1 MKEVVIMRKYD
12 SMLAGMLIGLGGYAN
27 FIVGNVVGAVLFSV
41 GLLSV
46 IRFQLP
52 LYTGMVS
59 NKGNYDDIINMF
71 QTLFWNFVGAD
82 LLAAYIKI
90 FSCSTENFSVIAQ
103 TKLDEPIFMVLFDA
117 IICGICV
124 SIAVKYKHEIV
135 TILAVSLF
143 ILCGGEHCV
152 ADVFYC
158 GLLSNVDFMDL
169 LHILGFISIV
179 ILGNTIGGWMFL
191 RVK

>member
-1 MKEVVIMRKYD
+1 MLNNK

-27 FIVGNVVGAVLFSV
+27 LIVGGIAGAVLFSV

-46 IRFQLP
+46 IGFCLP

-59 NKGNYDDIINMF
+59 KRESYNDILVLSKV
-71 QTLFWNFVGAD
+71 LFFNFVGAN

-90 FSCSTENFSVIAQ
+90 FGSSTKVFSAIAES
-103 TKLDEPIFMVLFDA
+103 KLNEPILMVLFDA

-124 SIAVKYKHEIV
+124 SIAVKYRQEIV
-135 TILAVSLF
+135 TILAVALF

-158 GLLSNVDFMDL
+158 GLLSNVSFMDM
-169 LHILGFISIV
+169 LHILGFILVVIV
-179 ILGNTIGGWMFL
+179 GNTFGGLLFL
-191 RVK
+191 NVSKE

>member
-1 MKEVVIMRKYD
+1 MYQK
-12 SMLAGMLIGLGGYAN
+12 MLAGMLIGLGGYAN
-27 FIVGNVVGAVLFSV
+27 LVVGGLAGAVLFSV

-46 IRFQLP
+46 IGFKLP

-59 NKGNYDDIINMF
+59 KKENYDDVVNLF
-71 QTLFWNFVGAD
+71 RVLFWNFVGAD
-82 LLAAYIKI
+82 LLAAYMKI
-90 FSCSTENFSVIAQ
+90 FDCPTENFSVIAQ
-103 TKLDEPIFMVLFDA
+103 AKLNEPIFMVLFDA

-152 ADVFYC
+152 ADIFYC
-158 GLLSNVDFMDL
+158 GLLSDVDFMDL
-169 LHILGFISIV
+169 LHILGFISVV
-179 ILGNTIGGWMFL
+179 IIGNTIGGLMMIK
-191 RVK
+191 VKI